1 MSVYDKLLT
10 AILDELY
17 IEDISAETVKGDEP
31 LFGDDGL
38 GLDSLDAVELVVLVE
53 KHFGVV
59 IENIE
64 EDRVAFSSLNA
75 LAAFIEE
82 RQA

>member
-17 IEDISAETVKGDEP
+17 IEDISAETVTGDEP
-31 LFGDDGL
+31 LFGDEGL
-38 GLDSLDAVELVVLVE
+38 GLDSLDAVELVVLIE
-53 KHFGVV
+53 KHFGVEF
-59 IENIE
+59 ENIE
-64 EDRVAFSSLNA
+64 ADRAAFASLNT